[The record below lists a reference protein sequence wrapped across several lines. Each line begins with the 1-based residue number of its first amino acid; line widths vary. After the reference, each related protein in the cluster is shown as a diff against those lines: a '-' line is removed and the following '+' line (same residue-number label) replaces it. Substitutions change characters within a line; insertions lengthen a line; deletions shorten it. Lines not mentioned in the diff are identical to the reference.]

1 MKQHGILFPELG
13 VLLLLDEKKKTLIRI
28 FGQEDF
34 IILYTT
40 PKTNKGVNLNLYAGA
55 IIAGLTSLTTAVL
68 TNFPTC
74 LLEAVR
80 PSFSDMW
87 CKCILRTKKDPKRPQ
102 HIAFNLIS

>member
-13 VLLLLDEKKKTLIRI
+13 VLLLLDEKKTLIWI

-40 PKTNKGVNLNLYAGA
+40 PKTNKGVNLNLYARA

-74 LLEAVR
+74 LLWQ
-80 PSFSDMW
+80 SDLHSHTDMW
-87 CKCILRTKKDPKRPQ
+87 CKCILRTKKD
-102 HIAFNLIS
+102 